1 MAAIDFPNSPSNNDQ
16 YTVGTTTWMYN
27 GTAWVIV
34 VGETLIATGAITT
47 DKIAASAVTT
57 AKILDANI
65 TSGKLASDSVTT
77 VKITDA
83 NVTTAKI
90 AADAVTTAK
99 ILDANVTAG
108 KLANTA
114 VTAGAYTT
122 ANITVDAQ
130 GRLTAASSGSGFD
143 AFNDQVFLA
152 TQIWS

>member
-1 MAAIDFPNSPSNNDQ
+1 MAIDFPNSPSNNDQ
-16 YTVGTTTWMYN
+16 YTIGTTTWTYN
-27 GTAWVIV
+27 GTAWVV
-34 VGETLIATGAITT
+34 SLGDASIATGAITA
-47 DKIAASAVTT
+47 DKIASDAVTT
-57 AKILDANI
+57 VKILDANV
-65 TSGKLASDSVTT
+65 TAAKLASDS
-77 VKITDA
+77 
-83 NVTTAKI
+83 
-90 AADAVTTAK
+90 VTTAK

-143 AFNDQVFLA
+143 AFDDQVFLA